1 MIGPTES
8 RPAPFLTRFTG
19 EVCMGDLQFAVFYGL
34 LAATGL
40 SSVGMLFVFAIELW
54 QYESGSKTQP

>member
-19 EVCMGDLQFAVFYGL
+19 EVSMSDQQFAAFSVL
-34 LAATGL
+34 LAAIGL
-40 SSVGMLFVFAIELW
+40 PSVGMLFVFAIELW
-54 QYESGSKTQP
+54 QYESGSETQP